1 MSGRRLRITLSPAVL
16 RWARERAGLDVDRT
30 AGKVGVS
37 RDRVLEWERSGQIS
51 IAQADRLAHHTYTPV
66 GFLYLP
72 EPPDDNLPIP
82 DFRTRGDVP
91 PQRPSPNLIET
102 VHSMQRRQA
111 WMREELIEDDV
122 EPLGFAGAWSTRDA
136 PGQVAEAMREAFG
149 LAPGWAA
156 REQSWADALRR
167 LRNRV
172 EEAGVLVVF
181 NGVVGNNTHRKLD
194 PSEFQGFA
202 LVDDYAPLVFING
215 ADFRAAQMFTLA
227 HELVHLFVGEPGVS
241 RSDALQSTTHGTER
255 FCNQAAAEFLISVDE
270 LRARW
275 TEGDTL
281 DDSFQTIARR
291 FKVSVLVAARRALEA
306 HLVDREEFRQFYEAY
321 QRDEHHGRRETL
333 GGGDFWSTQN
343 GRIGRRFGAAVVRA
357 VKEGRLLYREA
368 YRLTGLNGDTF
379 NAFVDRLKA
388 PP

>member
-1 MSGRRLRITLSPAVL
+1 MSSRRLCITLNPAVL
-16 RWARERAGLDVDRT
+16 RWARERAGLDVDRI

-37 RDRVLEWERSGQIS
+37 PDRVSEWERSGAITVP
-51 IAQADRLAHHTYTPV
+51 QADRLAHHTCTPV

-72 EPPDDNLPIP
+72 EPPEDDLPIP
-82 DFRTRGDVP
+82 DFRTPGDVP
-91 PQRPSPNLIET
+91 LRRPSPNLIET

-111 WMREELIEDDV
+111 WMREELIEDGV

-136 PGQVAEAMREAFG
+136 PGRVAGAMREAFD

-156 REQSWADALRR
+156 RERTWADALRR

-181 NGVVGNNTHRKLD
+181 NGIVGNNTHRKLD
-194 PSEFQGFA
+194 PEEFQGFA

-227 HELVHLFVGEPGVS
+227 HELAHLFIGEPGVS
-241 RSDALQSTTHGTER
+241 RSDALQPTMHGTER
-255 FCNQAAAEFLISVDE
+255 FCNQAAAEFLVSADE
-270 LRARW
+270 LRAHW
-275 TEGDTL
+275 VEKATL
-281 DDSFQTIARR
+281 EDSFQAVARR

-306 HLVDREEFRQFYEAY
+306 HLVDRERFRQFYQAY
-321 QRDEHHGRRETL
+321 QRDERRGRSEAP
-333 GGGDFWSTQN
+333 GGGDFWYVQN
-343 GRIGRRFGAAVVRA
+343 GRIGRRLGAAVVRA

-368 YRLTGLNGDTF
+368 YKLTGLNGDTF
-379 NAFVDRLKA
+379 DAFVERLEA

>member
-16 RWARERAGLDVDRT
+16 RWARERAGLDVDRA
-30 AGKVGVS
+30 AGKVGVNP
-37 RDRVLEWERSGQIS
+37 DRVLEWERSGAITMS
-51 IAQADRLAHHTYTPV
+51 QADRLAHHTCTPV

-72 EPPDDNLPIP
+72 EPPEDNLPIP
-82 DFRTRGDVP
+82 DFRTRGGVP
-91 PQRPSPNLIET
+91 LRRPSPNLIET
-102 VHSMQRRQA
+102 VYSMQRRQA

-136 PGQVAEAMREAFG
+136 PGRVAGAMREAFD

-181 NGVVGNNTHRKLD
+181 NGVVGNNTRRKLD
-194 PSEFQGFA
+194 PDEFQGFA

-227 HELVHLFVGEPGVS
+227 HELVHLFIGEPGVS
-241 RSDALQSTTHGTER
+241 RSDALQSTMHDTEC
-255 FCNQAAAEFLISVDE
+255 FCNQAAAEFLISTEE
-270 LRARW
+270 LRAHW
-275 TEGDTL
+275 TEGDTPG
-281 DDSFQTIARR
+281 DSFQTIARR

-306 HLVDREEFRQFYEAY
+306 HLVDQEEFRQFYEAY
-321 QRDEHHGRRETL
+321 QRDQHRRRRETL

-379 NAFVDRLKA
+379 DAFADRL
-388 PP
+388 